1 MTEREMKALTQRHG
15 NSYFDKKTVEFWNSK
30 IEKTADDNG
39 IFVESVDDFDRE
51 NRLYLVKAITMQGE
65 IQTIEP
71 DGTMYSFNS
80 PEQAKSFAKELSDM
94 LGKGFGLPKEVKE
107 NLKSKGEYTFVNA
120 KDEELT
126 INTSEIVGT
135 NSDKLFKDEKKP
147 IERD

>member
-1 MTEREMKALTQRHG
+1 MTKREMIELTQRHG

-30 IEKTADDNG
+30 IEKTADNNG

-71 DGTMYSFNS
+71 DGTMYSFKS
-80 PEQAKSFAKELSDM
+80 SEEAKSFAKELSDM
-94 LGKGFGLPKEVKE
+94 LEKGFGLAKEIKE
-107 NLKSKGEYTFVNA
+107 NLKNKGEYTFVNA

-126 INTSEIVGT
+126 ISTSEIVT
-135 NSDKLFKDEKKP
+135 NNDKLIKDEKKP

>member
-1 MTEREMKALTQRHG
+1 MTKSEMIELTKRHG
-15 NSYFDKKTVEFWNSK
+15 NNYFNKETVEFWNSK

-51 NRLYLVKAITMQGE
+51 NRLYLVKAISMQGE

-80 PEQAKSFAKELSDM
+80 SEEAKSFAKELSDM
-94 LGKGFGLPKEVKE
+94 LGKGFGLSKEIKE
-107 NLKSKGEYTFVNA
+107 NLKNKGEYTFVNA
-120 KDEELT
+120 KDEGLT
-126 INTSEIVGT
+126 INTSEIGT
-135 NSDKLFKDEKKP
+135 SSDKLHKDEKKP

>member
-1 MTEREMKALTQRHG
+1 MTEREMKDLTQRHG

-30 IEKTADDNG
+30 IEKTADNNG

-71 DGTMYSFNS
+71 DGTMYTFKS
-80 PEQAKSFAKELSDM
+80 PEEAKFFAKELSDM
-94 LGKGFGLPKEVKE
+94 LGKGFGLSKEIKE
-107 NLKSKGEYTFVNA
+107 NLKNKGEYTFVNA
-120 KDEELT
+120 KDEGLT
-126 INTSEIVGT
+126 INTSEIGT

>member
-1 MTEREMKALTQRHG
+1 MTEREMKDLTKRHG
-15 NSYFDKKTVEFWNSK
+15 NSYFNKETVEFWNSK
-30 IEKTADDNG
+30 IEKTADNNG

-71 DGTMYSFNS
+71 DGTMYTFKS
-80 PEQAKSFAKELSDM
+80 PEEAKSFAKELSDI
-94 LGKGFGLPKEVKE
+94 LGKGFGLPKEIKE
-107 NLKSKGEYTFVNA
+107 NLKNKGEYTFVNA
-120 KDEELT
+120 KDEGLT
-126 INTSEIVGT
+126 INTSEIVT

>member
-1 MTEREMKALTQRHG
+1 MTEREMKDLTKRHG

-80 PEQAKSFAKELSDM
+80 SEEAKSFAKELSDM
-94 LGKGFGLPKEVKE
+94 LGKGFGLSKKIKE
-107 NLKSKGEYTFVNA
+107 NLKNKGEYTFVNA

>member
-1 MTEREMKALTQRHG
+1 MTEREMKNLTQRHG
-15 NSYFDKKTVEFWNSK
+15 NSYFDKETVEFWNSK

-71 DGTMYSFNS
+71 DGTMYTFKSS
-80 PEQAKSFAKELSDM
+80 EEAKSFAKELSDM
-94 LGKGFGLPKEVKE
+94 LGKGFGLAKEIKE
-107 NLKSKGEYTFVNA
+107 NLKNKGEYTFVNA

-135 NSDKLFKDEKKP
+135 NNDKLFKDEKKP